1 MVGEATEEK
10 IVLPCAELV
19 EVQGG
24 LLLQPPLSRQGHG
37 PGLVVVVPETSRHQ
51 HITPDLLPPLQK
63 WAEEGFATVEIPGS
77 ALNDGNAGN
86 ALTQAF
92 RALEECD
99 TADGDLVAIV
109 VYEPICWNMIAPLLS
124 STPKIIAAVAYG
136 SYSSGPALVEST
148 IPCLHHLAGTG
159 NNEPKAVGKHT
170 VYSYAKA
177 QSPVFAYP
185 NHGSFHA
192 ASESMS
198 HTRNLTFLKKHLGAP
213 FFDLEAIW
221 NEHTAFEFGDRSVAR
236 TMETMVAEPYVN
248 HIPTMTGGIGR
259 ERLTNF
265 YRHHF
270 IFNNPEDTD
279 LELISRVVGID
290 RVVDEFVFSF
300 THTKI
305 IDWILPGIPP
315 TGKHVRVPFTS
326 VVNIRGDRLYH
337 EHIAWDQASVLVQL
351 GLMPEYLPFP
361 YALPDGTKP
370 AAGKKFEYR
379 VPAAGSETA
388 NKILDKNSEDSN
400 KMFDFK
406 IREVVI

>member
-1 MVGEATEEK
+1 MGEVFGEK

-19 EVQGG
+19 ELEGG
-24 LLLQPPLSRQGHG
+24 LLLQPPLSRRGHG

-63 WAEEGFATVEIPGS
+63 WAEEGFATVEIPSS
-77 ALNDGNAGN
+77 ALGDGNAGS
-86 ALTQAF
+86 ALAQALQ
-92 RALEECD
+92 ALEKCD
-99 TADGDLVAIV
+99 TADGDAIAIV
-109 VYEPICWNMIAPLLS
+109 VYEPICWNTIAPVLS
-124 STPKIIAAVAYG
+124 SNSKIIAAVAYG
-136 SYSSGPALVEST
+136 SYSSGPTLVQST
-148 IPCLHHLAGTG
+148 IPCLQHLAGTRS
-159 NNEPKAVGKHT
+159 NEPKAVEKNTIHA
-170 VYSYAKA
+170 YAKT
-177 QSPVFAYP
+177 QSPIFACP
-185 NHGSFHA
+185 GHGGFHA
-192 ASESMS
+192 ASDSIS
-198 HTRNLTFLKKHLGAP
+198 HTRNLAFLKKHLGGP

-221 NEHTAFEFGDRSVAR
+221 DEHTAFEFGDRSVAK
-236 TMETMVAEPYVN
+236 TMETMVTEPYVN

-259 ERLTNF
+259 ERLTSF

-279 LELISRVVGID
+279 LELISRTVGID

-300 THTKI
+300 THTQT

-351 GLMPEYLPFP
+351 ELMPEYLPFP
-361 YALPDGTKP
+361 YALPDGRTP

-379 VPAAGSETA
+379 VPAAGPETA
-388 NKILDKNSEDSN
+388 NKILDKNSEASN
-400 KMFDFK
+400 KMFHFK
-406 IREVVI
+406 VREVDI